1 MPNESVTNNQISA
14 QFYASKSGRWPVSA
28 QFLLKNGRPKT
39 LKKGLCPLSAQFL
52 KQKWAAKKTR
62 KIKGF
67 SHFCPVSQFFL
78 LFNAIKNFNKIREVT
93 KKTGQSGQSLFL
105 IRRRMKRR

>member
-1 MPNESVTNNQISA
+1 MPNESVTNNPISA
-14 QFYASKSGRWPVSA
+14 QFYIPKSGRWPVFVENWKA
-28 QFLLKNGRPKT
+28 ENAE
-39 LKKGLCPLSAQFL
+39 KGPLPGFCPVSAQFL
-52 KQKWAAKKTR
+52 KQKWAAKKPR

-78 LFNAIKNFNKIREVT
+78 LFNTIKIFNKIREVT
-93 KKTGQSGQSLFL
+93 KKTGQSGQNLFL